1 MPFFTNSQ
9 FLIHCVVTAD
19 ALYSCLGK
27 AEEGEKEQVRERRI
41 LGGAHVLEI
50 KGHFY
55 RGKRIPQSP
64 REMTKFGLW

>member
-1 MPFFTNSQ
+1 MPFTNSQ
-9 FLIHCVVTAD
+9 FLIHHVATAG

-27 AEEGEKEQVRERRI
+27 AEEGEKEQVREGRI
-41 LGGAHVLEI
+41 LGGEANVLEI

-64 REMTKFGLW
+64 QEMTKFRLR